1 MRDLRSP
8 QQKKKLT
15 TTTDDHSECRKMSEA
30 DDTSESKGKIFTS
43 VNHAMCKFHWQN
55 TLSIDIQH
63 VVLHSS
69 YSKEP
74 IELTREL
81 TQELTQ
87 FYSKELQ
94 VPCGYHSGFLLVDNK
109 KHDLEDIQ
117 VKNYMFEIDLYI
129 KDDVIDKNHKS
140 ESINPERNLKH
151 HNSKMERHEN
161 RALGTPTPVTE
172 LHETEAVTSKPIS
185 VTPTSLIKMEQS
197 PEQHGAP
204 RLNSSLDESRSVSN
218 TERSIYKSDTE
229 VLSIVPSSS
238 CLVDDVLGSKLEVT
252 DKTAKHAVATVSK
265 KSPNCSF
272 SVPAVHEAVH
282 SREVTPQ
289 PSRSADS
296 TSISSCQSLLKDQN
310 FENQLPFCRSLSS
323 SLCQDIPLP
332 LSFSSVSHTSSV
344 DSVLLATQSLDQT
357 GTPLQ
362 NHQTSN
368 ASCSEKPQF
377 NEFSLEERASSSVSL
392 PARFSPS
399 LQFRDFPAGQSMP
412 STITGGSCNSPFDAN
427 QQPVSENHNPE
438 IKFGGSQPALRCPL
452 ITGRSRTLRHST
464 PTISHTAEMHE
475 SGNPIVTRTYP
486 PAKNL
491 HQTVEVNDVLAST
504 QQPKI
509 DYIDSNQHLAGQ
521 LELLRGMNESLL
533 AELIFLRQQHHNYT
547 TASQSTPSPTPGT
560 AQDSKD
566 NLVSHLKEE
575 KQTLQD
581 EVQKLKE
588 ELRQYRN
595 LAAYSQNTP
604 LRHSETTAVCPSQ
617 DNVNIYHS
625 EELVLRRRIADL
637 QHQVSQLQESNLS
650 LSAQLVGAKTRI
662 SQLETDN
669 HKLNEQLQNE
679 ENDVSLKKSA
689 KKVSQPSEEEDNVK
703 NRTNIG
709 DVHVQTDTDSRS
721 ESVGGSSGKEKRKK
735 TSEHSRRQ
743 SSKEHETLNK
753 TEREEN
759 IISTASI
766 SQNSHPTLKELHFE
780 NKVHPTPKKSEKSI
794 AENKS
799 IIEAQNDASRK
810 QTTSDNSNKPQ
821 TEMKLVN
828 NSALSNINEF
838 LSSRK
843 TRWDQYNQVRLNK
856 ASIQNLQKSL
866 DEQDMLRQAF
876 LAQYK
881 PKVCDPSRNSTESWT
896 SYSRSN
902 SKDRTGT
909 KLVKSTIIP
918 STTSDSTSLLL
929 AAPSLPQVY
938 STDQDFPS
946 EDYSDTGTDVLL
958 RAVSLDRNKPSSPE
972 RKDEGWN
979 HRRRMSIDSVGSSTL
994 THSDFEMS
1002 GSSSNLT
1009 TMKKRSQSAEF
1020 RGQTLSDHSIEKPT
1034 TREALK
1040 TVNGTRYMDSSSSA
1054 WDIDKAKKMPY
1065 VSSNKKIISG
1075 SEASKRQWIFTHG
1088 MQPYIPRS
1096 SDDMHIGDVVKFS
1109 KQSGKISQGIVTFIG
1124 PLYGRRDIYIGIELQ
1139 KDEGKHDGVFE
1150 GRRYF
1155 WCKPNKGV
1163 FVTFNKIVMAWEP
1176 VYQSSC

>member
-1 MRDLRSP
+1 MRLLLRSF
-8 QQKKKLT
+8 
-15 TTTDDHSECRKMSEA
+15 
-30 DDTSESKGKIFTS
+30 FT
-43 VNHAMCKFHWQN
+43 F
-55 TLSIDIQH
+55 
-63 VVLHSS
+63 
-69 YSKEP
+69 
-74 IELTREL
+74 
-81 TQELTQ
+81 
-87 FYSKELQ
+87 
-94 VPCGYHSGFLLVDNK
+94 FLLVLSRGLGDDEVETAFFLSLSFVSVCQHSPLRSFLPFFFPRK
-109 KHDLEDIQ
+109 YLFLRSFLDFFSFSISVWSRDLAAFRVRRSLLPRIQTFLSRSPRLRSVVHSRFEEGLFFFCITNQNFCVHSKRFHVFHSKMHSLSRIFANSSVRPEGLDKTNFFVSLFASFLFSCHVVNFQIRNFSILNDIT
-117 VKNYMFEIDLYI
+117 FFLSDA
-129 KDDVIDKNHKS
+129 IDKNHKS
-140 ESINPERNLKH
+140 ESINPERSLKH

-172 LHETEAVTSKPIS
+172 PHETEAVTSKPIS

-197 PEQHGAP
+197 PAQHGAP
-204 RLNSSLDESRSVSN
+204 RLNSSLDGSRSVSN
-218 TERSIYKSDTE
+218 TEKSIYKSDTE
-229 VLSIVPSSS
+229 VLSIVPNSS
-238 CLVDDVLGSKLEVT
+238 CVVDDVLGSKLEVA
-252 DKTAKHAVATVSK
+252 DKTAKQAVATVSK

-272 SVPAVHEAVH
+272 RAPAVHEAVH

-310 FENQLPFCRSLSS
+310 FENQLPFCRSFSS
-323 SLCQDIPLP
+323 SLCQDIPLS

-377 NEFSLEERASSSVSL
+377 IEFSLEERASSSLSL

-399 LQFRDFPAGQSMP
+399 LQFRDFPAGHSMP

-438 IKFGGSQPALRCPL
+438 NKFGGSQPALRCPL

-464 PTISHTAEMHE
+464 PTISHSAEMHE
-475 SGNPIVTRTYP
+475 AGNPIVPRTYP

-491 HQTVEVNDVLAST
+491 HQTVEINDVLASNH
-504 QQPKI
+504 QPKI
-509 DYIDSNQHLAGQ
+509 SDYIDSNQHLAGQ

-604 LRHSETTAVCPSQ
+604 LHHSETTAVCPSQ

-669 HKLNEQLQNE
+669 HKLTEHLQNE
-679 ENDVSLKKSA
+679 ENDVALKKSA

-703 NRTNIG
+703 NRTHIG
-709 DVHVQTDTDSRS
+709 DVHAQTDTDSRS
-721 ESVGGSSGKEKRKK
+721 ESVGGSLGKEKRKK
-735 TSEHSRRQ
+735 TSDHSRRQ

-759 IISTASI
+759 IISTVSI
-766 SQNSHPTLKELHFE
+766 SQNSQPALKELHFE
-780 NKVHPTPKKSEKSI
+780 NKVYPIPKKSEKSI
-794 AENKS
+794 TETKS
-799 IIEAQNDASRK
+799 VIEAQNDATRK
-810 QTTSDNSNKPQ
+810 QTTSDNGA
-821 TEMKLVN
+821 KL
-828 NSALSNINEF
+828 A
-838 LSSRK
+838 
-843 TRWDQYNQVRLNK
+843 
-856 ASIQNLQKSL
+856 
-866 DEQDMLRQAF
+866 
-876 LAQYK
+876 
-881 PKVCDPSRNSTESWT
+881 
-896 SYSRSN
+896 
-902 SKDRTGT
+902 
-909 KLVKSTIIP
+909 KSTIIP

-958 RAVSLDRNKPSSPE
+958 RAVALDRNKPSSPE

-1002 GSSSNLT
+1002 GSSSNLA
-1009 TMKKRSQSAEF
+1009 TMKKRSQSVEF

-1075 SEASKRQWIFTHG
+1075 SEASK
-1088 MQPYIPRS
+1088 S
-1096 SDDMHIGDVVKFS
+1096 VV
-1109 KQSGKISQGIVTFIG
+1109 VLT
-1124 PLYGRRDIYIGIELQ
+1124 
-1139 KDEGKHDGVFE
+1139 
-1150 GRRYF
+1150 
-1155 WCKPNKGV
+1155 
-1163 FVTFNKIVMAWEP
+1163 
-1176 VYQSSC
+1176 